1 VVVVG
6 QVFQSTIPL
15 IFCVWQ
21 KVSNKMELRI
31 SFMIYS
37 VSRIKT
43 RSLFKIN
50 ERTEVEKRLKLS
62 VKHNKNI
69 FKQTINEPASQMI
82 FQAVQFF
89 VMTFFLLTL

>member
-1 VVVVG
+1 
-6 QVFQSTIPL
+6 
-15 IFCVWQ
+15 VWQ
-21 KVSNKMELRI
+21 KISNKAELRI

-50 ERTEVEKRLKLS
+50 ERTEVEKGLSS

-69 FKQTINEPASQMI
+69 FKQTIYEPASQMI
-82 FQAVQFF
+82 FQAV
-89 VMTFFLLTL
+89 